1 MVDDDG
7 FQHVRHRRSTRRN
20 IFDAIDDDWRRLAFE
35 QREACRAAS
44 DLDRHTCMGTY
55 HRAWEDERLREA
67 EGSHKTSD
75 MGNERTY
82 TAEEPGARTAENLS
96 KATMELKS
104 TCAKRNKDQAGPIL
118 DHSPSLGS
126 ETNVQMREAGEST
139 AAEADAEEEENGR
152 GRPSNTKTTCMHAGK
167 GDPTST
173 MMWSPGKRAGQKRS
187 LQAREEAEAK
197 SVTESGEIR
206 EGDTDEESEGESGE
220 SRQEE
225 EEAVEA
231 EADMDTVRLATNINT
246 QVTRAEKEL
255 EESRVAEAPATQTTT
270 Q

>member
-1 MVDDDG
+1 
-7 FQHVRHRRSTRRN
+7 
-20 IFDAIDDDWRRLAFE
+20 
-35 QREACRAAS
+35 
-44 DLDRHTCMGTY
+44 
-55 HRAWEDERLREA
+55 
-67 EGSHKTSD
+67 

-139 AAEADAEEEENGR
+139 TAEADAEEEENGR
-152 GRPSNTKTTCMHAGK
+152 GRPSNTGTTGMHAGSV
-167 GDPTST
+167 DPTST

-206 EGDTDEESEGESGE
+206 EGDTDEDSEGDSGE